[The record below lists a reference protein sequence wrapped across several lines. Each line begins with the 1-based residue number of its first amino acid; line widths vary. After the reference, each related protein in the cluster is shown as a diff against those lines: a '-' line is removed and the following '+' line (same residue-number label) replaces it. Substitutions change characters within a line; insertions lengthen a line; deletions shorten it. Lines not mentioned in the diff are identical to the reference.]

1 VSLEVGLATCAALSS
16 LAPDDQLLLPALER
30 HGVRAR
36 ACVWNDA
43 GVDWDSLSAVV
54 VRSTWDYHRHRDA
67 YLAWAERLAS
77 FLPVWNPLETL
88 RWNSHKSYLSRMG
101 SAGIPVVPTE
111 TGRAGETLE
120 ALAARRGWSDV
131 VVKPAVSAGAES
143 VLHVR
148 AGEYARAEGSYRQA
162 LSTGE
167 QLVQPYVTEIDDAGE
182 HSLVYFNGVYS
193 HAVRRPPGLVARQP
207 GAPAATRL
215 EAASAE
221 REVAER
227 ALRFAGPSPLYA
239 RADLVPLRSGS
250 PVLMELELI
259 EPALFLGSDPEAPER
274 FVQAIL
280 ARVG

>member
-1 VSLEVGLATCAALSS
+1 V
-16 LAPDDQLLLPALER
+16 
-30 HGVRAR
+30 
-36 ACVWNDA
+36 CVWDDP

-67 YLAWAERLAS
+67 YIAWAERVAS
-77 FLPVWNPLETL
+77 HLSFWNPLETL

-101 SAGIPVVPTE
+101 ADGIPVVPTE
-111 TGRAGETLE
+111 TGRVGETLQE
-120 ALAARRGWSDV
+120 LAARKGWSDV

-143 VLHVR
+143 TFHVR
-148 AGEYARAEGSYRQA
+148 AGEYALAEESYRSA

-167 QLVQPYVTEIDDAGE
+167 QFVQPYVTEIDEAGE

-193 HAVRRPPGLVARQP
+193 HAVRRPPGLVARQA

-215 EAASAE
+215 EPEAAE

-227 ALRFAGPSPLYA
+227 ALRFAASTPLYA
-239 RADLVPLRSGS
+239 RADLVPLRSGT

-259 EPALFLGSDPEAPER
+259 EPALFLGVDPGAPER
-274 FVQAIL
+274 FAQAIL